1 MKLSYQHLKQK
12 INSKLNKNELS
23 DKLFQLGHEHEIHDD
38 IYDFEFTPNR
48 GDCLSINGLLRD
60 LKLFYDVSIS
70 NDIFNKSINTLS
82 LNFNNNVKKH
92 CSNISFLKIEV
103 DEVSQNYN
111 GELKE
116 YFDDMDVKRNNFF
129 TDISNYI
136 SYETGQPTHCY
147 DALKLGNYIKLDF
160 LDKKVKFETLLGKII
175 ELNKG
180 DLVFFNE
187 NNDVINLAGIVGG
200 INTAC
205 SKNTRSVIVECAYF
219 DPEAIIGKS
228 VLYDIRS
235 DASHKF
241 ERNTDPACHEYVL
254 RRFLR
259 IIEKHANINK
269 IELFSESNAH
279 EKKTIVP
286 FRINKINSVLG
297 TAIEKSKCSEIL
309 KRLGF
314 YINEDSIEVPSYRH
328 DIQNSNDISEEIAR
342 SIGFDKIK
350 STNFKITFNKDNKIF
365 SQEDRLKNLLTENGF
380 YEVINNPFTS
390 QNNEDSIEIDNPLD
404 SSRKFLRQNLKDSLI
419 DNLLYNERRQQD
431 SVKLFEISN
440 VYSSSPDA
448 NKRLIG
454 IIASGRIDKNY
465 RDFSKFIDKK
475 YIGSIFEGIIDLNQ
489 LSIEDISRES
499 LNTKLKH
506 PITYIEFLLDSS
518 IKINYSSEVSK
529 TLPINNFKYSPV
541 SDFPRSIR
549 DLSYSVK
556 DPAKFK
562 ILEERIYEFRDRL
575 LREVFIFDYFH
586 NEKQSEIKIGFRFV
600 FQSNEKTITENEVN
614 NIIDQ
619 IINNTV
625 SIDSVSI
632 PGLK

>member
-12 INSKLNKNELS
+12 IHSKPNINELS
-23 DKLFQLGHEHEIHDD
+23 DKLFQLGHEHEIYDD

-60 LKLFYDVSIS
+60 LKLFYDISIS
-70 NDIFNKSINTLS
+70 NDIFNDPINTLS
-82 LNFNNNVKKH
+82 FNFKNNVKKY
-92 CSNISFLKIEV
+92 CSNISFLRIEV
-103 DEVSQNYN
+103 DELPQKYN

-116 YFDDMDVKRNNFF
+116 YFDDMDVKKNNFF

-147 DALKLGNYIKLDF
+147 DELKLGNSIKLDF
-160 LDKKVKFETLLGKII
+160 IDKKTTFETLLGKII

-187 NNDVINLAGIVGG
+187 NHDVINLAGIVGG
-200 INTAC
+200 MNTAC
-205 SKNTRSVIVECAYF
+205 SENTRSVILECAYF

-259 IIEKHANINK
+259 IVEKHTNINK
-269 IELFSESNAH
+269 IELFSDSNAQ
-279 EKKTIVP
+279 EKIIIPYKID
-286 FRINKINSVLG
+286 KINSVLG
-297 TAIEKSKCSEIL
+297 TNIKKSICSEIL
-309 KRLGF
+309 KKLGF
-314 YINEDSIEVPSYRH
+314 LIYEDSIEVPSYRH
-328 DIQNSNDISEEIAR
+328 DVENLNDISEEIAR
-342 SIGFDKIK
+342 AIGFDNIK
-350 STNFKITFNKDNKIF
+350 STNFKIAFNKDNRTF
-365 SQEDRLKNLLTENGF
+365 NQEDKLKNLLTENGF

-390 QNNEDSIEIDNPLD
+390 ENDKDAIEIDNPLD
-404 SSRKFLRQNLKDSLI
+404 SSRKFLRQNLKNSLI
-419 DNLLYNERRQQD
+419 NNLLYNERRQQD
-431 SVKLFEISN
+431 SLKLFEISN
-440 VYSSSPDA
+440 VYSSSS
-448 NKRLIG
+448 NTIKRLIG
-454 IIASGRIDKNY
+454 IIASGRIDRNY
-465 RDFSKFIDKK
+465 KDFSKFIDKK
-475 YIGSIFEGIIDLNQ
+475 YISSIFEGVINLNQ
-489 LSIEDISRES
+489 LYMEDIARES
-499 LNTKLKH
+499 LDTKLKH
-506 PITYIEFLLDSS
+506 PITYIEFALDSS
-518 IKINYSSEVSK
+518 VKINYSAESSK
-529 TLPINNFKYSPV
+529 DLTIDNFKYSPV
-541 SDFPRSIR
+541 SDFPNSTR

-556 DPAKFK
+556 DPAQFK
-562 ILEERIYEFRDRL
+562 LLEKRIYEFRDKL

-600 FQSNEKTITENEVN
+600 FQSNEKTITENEVKDV
-614 NIIDQ
+614 IDQ
-619 IINNTV
+619 IINDTV